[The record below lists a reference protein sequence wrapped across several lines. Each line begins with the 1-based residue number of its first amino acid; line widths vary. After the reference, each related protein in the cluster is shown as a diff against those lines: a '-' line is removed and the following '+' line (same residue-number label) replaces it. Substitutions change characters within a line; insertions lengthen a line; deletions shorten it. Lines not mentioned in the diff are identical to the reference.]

1 MNLIL
6 TQSEDCVIIDETK
19 QDDDPNTNS
28 PVLEIRAPT
37 DAILKIKSTI

>member
-6 TQSEDCVIIDETK
+6 TWSEDCVIIDETK
-19 QDDDPNTNS
+19 QDDDPNINS
-28 PVLEIRAPT
+28 PVLEIRAPA